1 MTTSTRPWLIVVILG
16 LVIISPA
23 YAVMSPEE
31 IRAFEDQKAKAL
43 QGNPDAQCNVAY
55 YYEKGQ
61 GIAKDLVQ
69 AAIWYRKAAEQG
81 HPTSQYNLGCLY
93 DKGDGVKQDNEEA
106 FFWYRKAAEQGY
118 AQAQSSLGVF
128 YIVGKGVKSSGEK
141 AVYWWRKAAEQGHA
155 GAQYNLGLSTKM
167 AETMFYFNPEEMS
180 ERAISWWRKA
190 AEQGHAQAQFE
201 LANCYAIGENV
212 AKDEVEAYAYYNLA
226 GITYAEAVKRLTIL
240 EKKLS
245 RNEVAAGQKRSKE
258 LHKEIELKIES
269 KKAGK

>member
-1 MTTSTRPWLIVVILG
+1 MITSTRPWLIVVILG

-81 HPTSQYNLGCLY
+81 HPISQYNLGCLY

-106 FFWYRKAAEQGY
+106 FFWYRKATEQGY

-141 AVYWWRKAAEQGHA
+141 AVY
-155 GAQYNLGLSTKM
+155 
-167 AETMFYFNPEEMS
+167 
-180 ERAISWWRKA
+180 WWRKA

-258 LHKEIELKIES
+258 LQKEIELKIES